1 LRFNRL
7 YNPEFELAVIICLAL
22 DKASVIELPA
32 ETADDEA
39 VVDRP
44 LTSLDGVSESVLVLV
59 DLVLL
64 LLEVALS

>member
-1 LRFNRL
+1 
-7 YNPEFELAVIICLAL
+7 
-22 DKASVIELPA
+22 VIELPA

-44 LTSLDGVSESVLVLV
+44 LASLDGVSESVLVLV

-64 LLEVALS
+64 LLEVVLS